1 MTRMRD
7 AGGLTLIETLI
18 AIAVFSIG
26 TFAILSMQM
35 TARTLNTNAINMTQA
50 INLANHKIEEI
61 MSLNYDDNNIRD
73 DNEDI
78 GIYTIYSEEDVHH
91 RYELQWK
98 VDANFPMNNAK
109 TIIVEVS
116 WSNREGQRQISF
128 EVIKANI

>member
-98 VDANFPMNNAK
+98 VDTNFPMNNAK

-128 EVIKANI
+128 EVIKAQI

>member
-1 MTRMRD
+1 MTHMRD

-78 GIYTIYSEEDVHH
+78 GIYTIYSEEDVHN

-128 EVIKANI
+128 EVIKAQI

>member
-1 MTRMRD
+1 MRTED
-7 AGGLTLIETLI
+7 GLTLIETLI
-18 AIAVFSIG
+18 AMVVFSIG

-35 TARTLNTNAINMTQA
+35 NARTLNTNAINMTQA

-61 MSLNYDDNNIRD
+61 MSLNYDDDRIKD
-73 DNEDI
+73 DNGDI
-78 GIYTIYSEEDVHH
+78 GIYTIYSEENVHN

-128 EVIKANI
+128 EFIKAKI